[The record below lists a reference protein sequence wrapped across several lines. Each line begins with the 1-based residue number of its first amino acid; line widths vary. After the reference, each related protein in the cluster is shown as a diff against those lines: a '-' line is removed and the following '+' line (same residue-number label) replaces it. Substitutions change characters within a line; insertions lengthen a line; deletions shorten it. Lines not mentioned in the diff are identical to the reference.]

1 MELEKELIIQDRF
14 FFYYQEGEDALWQ
27 CQKEK
32 LESGMKMTMLVD
44 ILQRMDILSYVR
56 NMG

>member
-1 MELEKELIIQDRF
+1 M
-14 FFYYQEGEDALWQ
+14 Q

-56 NMG
+56 NMGLSDLETRNAFR